1 MSSERVPSRSEVM
14 GWGPY
19 QLSEY
24 LRKMNL
30 SGCDKVVLK
39 NSISGSR
46 FVNMSEND
54 LQKFPKLHAPLISKI
69 SAEISKDEK
78 KGLFRKKVTPKY
90 QEPETT
96 AESQGWGEDEFD
108 EEEFDDDYESPYSA
122 DEGESTED
130 YESPNDDMANDYEPP
145 PSQPSEELKV
155 GPSLPIGDS
164 DYIDNRNSHAS
175 FRRPPPAV
183 TPRPSA
189 PSPRMPRETSRR
201 DNSPHTDRTQ
211 AGKFLAPPPQISREN
226 KPGRQMKSTPS
237 PIRAHQSP
245 VDRPSPLL
253 WKSQP
258 DPQDLPAW
266 SKPPALPPSNTSVAR
281 SNTFSKLSPS
291 NKFDVKRE
299 VSCMSYNHIM
309 LESLS
314 RKSDPFIVFF
324 SSSSCLIMMVPN
336 TILSP
341 STTKNCHQVLDL
353 LDPPHIMETG
363 MVHLTCAG
371 IPQGPVLQSAIAEQR
386 GSFMVPPTGRQ
397 SFNSH
402 PTSTANT
409 QELDPRWYVGQV
421 SRGQAEGCLR
431 EVHKDGAYLVRDS
444 MRQLAGQPFTLM
456 VFYQEKVY
464 NIQIR
469 QQNQQFLLGTGLK
482 FQEPFPSV
490 RDIIYHY
497 SQFPLLLIDAKK
509 RNTNQQNQCLLSDP
523 AGYLMTGQNWT

>member
-78 KGLFRKKVTPKY
+78 RGIFRKKVTPKY

-175 FRRPPPAV
+175 FRGPPPAV

-237 PIRAHQSP
+237 PIRGAHQSP

-299 VSCMSYNHIM
+299 LPHNDGPKHNTFPLHNKKLPPSPGPPGPPSHHGDSSTSNFPTAG
-309 LESLS
+309 SL
-314 RKSDPFIVFF
+314 
-324 SSSSCLIMMVPN
+324 
-336 TILSP
+336 
-341 STTKNCHQVLDL
+341 
-353 LDPPHIMETG
+353 PHK
-363 MVHLTCAG
+363 
-371 IPQGPVLQSAIAEQR
+371 LQSAIAEQR
-386 GSFMVPPTGRQ
+386 GSFREPPTGRQ

-431 EVHKDGAYLVRDS
+431 DLHKDGAYLVRDS

-509 RNTNQQNQCLLSDP
+509 RNMNQQNQCLLSDP
-523 AGYLMTGQNWT
+523 AGYLMMTGQNWT